1 MNNLLLCTLKK
12 IKISNWMKMKNY
24 LKVLSSVVLLAFLGS
39 CSSEDGKESVSGQ
52 GSIMVDLSTNL
63 SYSSRSIDESAYLN
77 VNNYKVS
84 LYKGEEPVYTDKLY
98 GDLDVEQQV
107 DFGVPYTLTA
117 YYGEDVAAGYDKLY
131 VKGSESFTVSQ
142 GDKKTIS
149 IVCKPANARITLV
162 YKGNDDSDTFEDY
175 FQDCTVSVKTD
186 YMDEAWTMNKSNEG
200 QQLYL
205 KTGDEGVKATLS
217 FSLIDKNGEPVSVDN
232 FTTSKVIDLKPCY
245 SYTLTIK
252 PNATDIA
259 GGKVGLEITVDDG
272 VTEEDV
278 TVDIPGDYIPS

>member
-12 IKISNWMKMKNY
+12 NKISNWMKMKNY

-131 VKGSESFTVSQ
+131 VKGSETFTVSQ

-149 IVCKPANARITLV
+149 IACKPANARIILA
-162 YKGNDDSDTFEDY
+162 YKGNDDSHTFEDY

-217 FSLIDKNGEPVSVDN
+217 FSLTDKNGEPVVVDG
-232 FTTSKVIDLKPCY
+232 FDTSKVIDLKPCY

-252 PNATDIA
+252 PNAIDEE
-259 GGKVGLEITVDDG
+259 GGKFGLEITVDDG
-272 VTEEDV
+272 VTDEDV

>member
-1 MNNLLLCTLKK
+1 
-12 IKISNWMKMKNY
+12 MKMKNY

-98 GDLDVEQQV
+98 GDLELEQSV

-149 IVCKPANARITLV
+149 IVCKPANARII
-162 YKGNDDSDTFEDY
+162 
-175 FQDCTVSVKTD
+175 VKKKWFANYT
-186 YMDEAWTMNKSNEG
+186 NE
-200 QQLYL
+200 
-205 KTGDEGVKATLS
+205 
-217 FSLIDKNGEPVSVDN
+217 I
-232 FTTSKVIDLKPCY
+232 
-245 SYTLTIK
+245 
-252 PNATDIA
+252 
-259 GGKVGLEITVDDG
+259 
-272 VTEEDV
+272 
-278 TVDIPGDYIPS
+278 

>member
-98 GDLDVEQQV
+98 GDLDV
-107 DFGVPYTLTA
+107 
-117 YYGEDVAAGYDKLY
+117 
-131 VKGSESFTVSQ
+131 
-142 GDKKTIS
+142 
-149 IVCKPANARITLV
+149 
-162 YKGNDDSDTFEDY
+162 DSR
-175 FQDCTVSVKTD
+175 
-186 YMDEAWTMNKSNEG
+186 
-200 QQLYL
+200 
-205 KTGDEGVKATLS
+205 
-217 FSLIDKNGEPVSVDN
+217 
-232 FTTSKVIDLKPCY
+232 
-245 SYTLTIK
+245 
-252 PNATDIA
+252 
-259 GGKVGLEITVDDG
+259 
-272 VTEEDV
+272 
-278 TVDIPGDYIPS
+278 